1 MWFTKFRKIEFLLV
15 KPLLIHTHM
24 LCIKDINTKATIN
37 PISSLTRLVEPCLQS
52 LFRLDLNAMALKKLR
67 LKKKLFSYFAN
78 VLILSVNIFVSQ
90 IFLV

>member
-15 KPLLIHTHM
+15 KPLLIHSHI

-52 LFRLDLNAMALKKLR
+52 LFRLDLNEMALKKA
-67 LKKKLFSYFAN
+67 KVEKTF
-78 VLILSVNIFVSQ
+78 
-90 IFLV
+90 